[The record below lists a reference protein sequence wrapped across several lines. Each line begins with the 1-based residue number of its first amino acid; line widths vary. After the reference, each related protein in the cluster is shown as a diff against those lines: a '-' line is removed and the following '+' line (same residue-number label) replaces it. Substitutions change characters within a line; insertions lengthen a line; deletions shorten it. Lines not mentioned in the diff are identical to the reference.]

1 MRTSKFF
8 LGITI
13 AISCCIVGFGVP
25 SKLEKK
31 VKKVVAKVFDVEE
44 TSFAA
49 VSVSKE
55 LNDKLPVK
63 ITENNFFSI
72 HKEDK
77 LLGYAFLDKASSKTA
92 KFDYLVLFNDKLQI
106 KSSKVLIYREEYG
119 GEIASTRWLKQ
130 FVGKS
135 FEDAGSYSPIKVLKP
150 GLELNNH
157 QVDGISGGT
166 FTSVGVEEMLER
178 TVEVYY
184 DYFKSNK

>member
-1 MRTSKFF
+1 MRTGKLF

-13 AISCCIVGFGVP
+13 AISCCSVGFGVP

-119 GEIASTRWLKQ
+119 GEISSKRWLRQ
-130 FVGKS
+130 FEGKNS
-135 FEDAGSYSPIKVLKP
+135 SDELKY
-150 GLELNNH
+150 EKNIIA
-157 QVDGISGGT
+157 ISGAT
-166 FTSVGVEEMLER
+166 ISVKSM
-178 TVEVYY
+178 TVAVNNLLKTVKILQENN
-184 DYFKSNK
+184 SI